1 MGELSAKCERM
12 ADNVFKMV
20 NGKRQKIADNYLSL
34 KAYAVAVADKVTDY
48 VGKGKGRNLSSI
60 GDLLSTIGAIGAV
73 RAVKAEGL
81 GLGGSKI
88 PALFSGKSV
97 KVSNAVSKINGL
109 VNEYTQSVA
118 QVRARWPLGLGKYL
132 LDKLEVSMM
141 AKGVLEVD
149 KISGKHGNFVF
160 VNGRSVGLSN
170 KLTDFSTLAARMTT
184 YEGTLAKLTAKLS
197 TKIKSHSRRSSSPSP
212 RSGTANKQY
221 TIALLP

>member
-20 NGKRQKIADNYLSL
+20 NGRRQKIADNYLSL

-48 VGKGKGRNLSSI
+48 VG
-60 GDLLSTIGAIGAV
+60 
-73 RAVKAEGL
+73 KAEGL

-132 LDKLEVSMM
+132 VDKLEISMM

-149 KISGKHGNFVF
+149 KIQGKRGNFVF

-170 KLTDFSTLAARMTT
+170 KLTDFSTLASRMTT

-197 TKIKSHSRRSSSPSP
+197 TKIKSHSKKKFFAKPP
-212 RSGTANKQY
+212 EWNGQ
-221 TIALLP
+221 

>member
-1 MGELSAKCERM
+1 MG
-12 ADNVFKMV
+12 
-20 NGKRQKIADNYLSL
+20 RQKIADNYLSL
-34 KAYAVAVADKVTDY
+34 KAYAVSVADKVTDY

-73 RAVKAEGL
+73 KATSL
-81 GLGGSKI
+81 GLGGTKI
-88 PALFSGKSV
+88 PALFAGKSV

-184 YEGTLAKLTAKLS
+184 CEGTLAKLTAKLS
-197 TKIKSHSRRSSSPSP
+197 THIKSHS
-212 RSGTANKQY
+212 KKK
-221 TIALLP
+221 L